1 MSNENKRPEMERIT
15 TPELAEAFIEEQLAA
30 LRKQIGD
37 GKVLLALSGGVD
49 SSVVAAL
56 LIKAV
61 GKQLGLMYVDTGA
74 LYRTVALAALKKG
87 IDASSKAEVEIL
99 LKEISVEMDFSENGG
114 QVVLLNGEDVSGL
127 IRTQQVSMA
136 ASDISALPVVREYLL
151 DLQRN
156 IAKTKSV
163 IMDGRDIGTVVLPNA
178 QVKIFLT
185 ASPESRA
192 ERRYKELAE
201 KGEKTTVKDVLREVI
216 KRDYNDTNRKA
227 APLRPAEDSVL
238 VDTTNMNFD
247 ESVEAVAKIIRERIS

>member
-1 MSNENKRPEMERIT
+1 MCIAVT
-15 TPELAEAFIEEQLAA
+15 I
-30 LRKQIGD
+30 D
-37 GKVLLALSGGVD
+37 GPAGAGK
-49 SSVVAAL
+49 SSVA
-56 LIKAV
+56 KAV